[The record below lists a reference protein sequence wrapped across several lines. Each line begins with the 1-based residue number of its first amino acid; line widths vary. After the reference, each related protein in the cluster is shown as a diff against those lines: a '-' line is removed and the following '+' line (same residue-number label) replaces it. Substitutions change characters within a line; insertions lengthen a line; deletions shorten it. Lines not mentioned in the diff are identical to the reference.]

1 MKKLILSTLALSLL
15 FISCEDNEGTSD
27 NNPSASS
34 SEIKMNALVKSTTLR
49 SGPINGN
56 FTTDFPIGVYAY
68 NSAWKAGS
76 TNVINND
83 NATVAGAAG
92 HSITFGSGPYY
103 YPSDGATITFFAF
116 SPQATE
122 TTAALA
128 GTSPVVTHTITGQE
142 DVMWA
147 TSTGHKIGS
156 ASAVNPVMNFQHIL
170 TQLQFVFKSDATYPA
185 TGNTVVSLTVKAQ
198 PTRVNMVV
206 GTGVC
211 TFASNADMPVFTAT
225 TLPAGVNIATAGV
238 NANSPVMT
246 SAAGS
251 YLFDIVIKPASGAA
265 NVTYSNVPLTLTTVA
280 GSAHQITF
288 TFFETS
294 VIASATVA
302 NWIAGTGGSVSVL

>member
-1 MKKLILSTLALSLL
+1 MEKLIIPSLALSLL
-15 FISCEDNEGTSD
+15 FISCTNDNDIIPE
-27 NNPSASS
+27 NSS
-34 SEIKMNALVKSTTLR
+34 SEIKMNATVQTTTLR

-56 FTTDFPIGVYAY
+56 FTTDFPIGIYAY

-92 HSITFGSGPYY
+92 HSITFDGGPYY
-103 YPSDGATITFFAF
+103 YPSDGTTVSFFAF

-122 TTAALA
+122 TTAATT
-128 GTSPVVTHTITGQE
+128 GTSPVVTHTITGQQ

-147 TSTGHKIGS
+147 SATGSKSGS
-156 ASAVNPVMNFQHIL
+156 AAAVNPIINFQHVL
-170 TQLQFVFKSDATYPA
+170 TQLQFIFKSDITYPA

-198 PTRVNMVV
+198 PTLVRMVV

-211 TFASNADMPVFTAT
+211 TFATNADMPVFTAT
-225 TLPAGVNIATAGV
+225 TLPAGVNIATAGT
-238 NANSPVMT
+238 NANSPIMT
-246 SAAGS
+246 SAAAS
-251 YLFDIVIKPASGAA
+251 YLFDIVIKPASGAP

-288 TFFETS
+288 TFFETVVTATS
-294 VIASATVA
+294 TVA